1 MPEVELTGRAAPLY
15 RLLDWPLRLALVAML
30 WLLGVAAGLVVA
42 GVAPATLASHQL
54 LHAYLSNKPDLSDKA
69 DPYDK
74 ADLSDE
80 ADLTDKAE
88 VRPWSQFWSAWRS
101 WFVRGQI
108 VLGLPLATVWV
119 LAFYL
124 TASRQTLWAWP
135 LTVVTFGYLVSLWL
149 LPAVVVAAGPLRART
164 VWLLTIHL
172 SWRRPV
178 LPLAGTAVLV
188 GLALAA
194 WYVVPAALL
203 FWPAAAGLAAVL
215 VVRRLSQPPR
225 TRGTQDPTR
234 SGPPAR

>member
-1 MPEVELTGRAAPLY
+1 MPEVELRGRAAPLY
-15 RLLDWPLRLALVAML
+15 RLLDWPLRLAVLTLL

-42 GVAPATLASHQL
+42 GVAPATLASHHVLQ
-54 LHAYLSNKPDLSDKA
+54 AYLSG
-69 DPYDK
+69 
-74 ADLSDE
+74 E
-80 ADLTDKAE
+80 AEA
-88 VRPWSQFWSAWRS
+88 RPWSRFWSAWRA
-101 WFVRGQI
+101 WFFRGQV

-124 TASRQTLWAWP
+124 TASRQTMWAWP
-135 LTVVTFGYLVSLWL
+135 LSVVTLGYLVSLWM
-149 LPAVVVAAGPLRART
+149 LPAVAVTAGPVRAKT

-188 GLALAA
+188 VLALAA
-194 WYVVPAALL
+194 WYVVPAALV
-203 FWPAAAGLAAVL
+203 FWPATAGLAAAL
-215 VVRRLSQPPR
+215 VVRRVSQPPR